1 MEESEKNSIHS
12 EEEKKSAPYI
22 IKGVLFFIILT
33 SSLAVIFYSYLFFW
47 NPLLINSSPD
57 LVLNPWIGQK
67 TYLILEFIIFVFL
80 IFSSLVTIKLKRW
93 GSILLIIN
101 LTLLFVLNSLYFR
114 EFDAI
119 YTMIFIIILLIIGFY
134 LKKFN

>member
-33 SSLAVIFYSYLFFW
+33 SSLAVIFYSYLLFW